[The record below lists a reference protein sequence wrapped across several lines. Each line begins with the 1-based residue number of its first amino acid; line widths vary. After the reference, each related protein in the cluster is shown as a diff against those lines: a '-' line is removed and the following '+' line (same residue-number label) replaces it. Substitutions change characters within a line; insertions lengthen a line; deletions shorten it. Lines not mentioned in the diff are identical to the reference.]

1 MIIRSYTGRTV
12 PEALEKVKNDLG
24 DGALIIETRAVHEPG
39 LLGRKSGYEVVAAV
53 DDVPASAA
61 TRTTST
67 TATKQDSPAATPI
80 SNKLKAYIA
89 DAHPSVD
96 PSPET
101 RNPKPETHQAA
112 GLVRDTA
119 SIPPVVESRD
129 HIDHELAAIRR
140 QLARLAAGQGTPVGH
155 LGDELAEQFEDGE
168 LPADILAELDAA
180 VAAAGPRLSEERR
193 RDFCALL
200 LNRHL
205 PCAGAIDWTVCKRLM
220 LVGPT
225 GVGKTTTIAKLA
237 GDLVLKRTLRV
248 ALVTIDTYRVGAQD
262 QLKAYA
268 DLLDVPCEVAATP
281 AQFALALKRFADR
294 DVVLIDTAGR
304 SHADAA
310 RVHELKGFCR
320 TASEAG
326 LPAAVML
333 ALAANGGRAEF
344 AAVVERFS
352 VLPIEHAVVTK
363 LDECAAPGRLYGCL
377 RRHRLPVAYFT
388 TGQEVPDDIQP
399 ATADA
404 ITARIVA
411 QRERAGV

>member
-1 MIIRSYTGRTV
+1 
-12 PEALEKVKNDLG
+12 
-24 DGALIIETRAVHEPG
+24 
-39 LLGRKSGYEVVAAV
+39 
-53 DDVPASAA
+53 
-61 TRTTST
+61 
-67 TATKQDSPAATPI
+67 
-80 SNKLKAYIA
+80 
-89 DAHPSVD
+89 
-96 PSPET
+96 
-101 RNPKPETHQAA
+101 
-112 GLVRDTA
+112 
-119 SIPPVVESRD
+119 
-129 HIDHELAAIRR
+129 
-140 QLARLAAGQGTPVGH
+140 
-155 LGDELAEQFEDGE
+155 
-168 LPADILAELDAA
+168 
-180 VAAAGPRLSEERR
+180 
-193 RDFCALL
+193 
-200 LNRHL
+200 
-205 PCAGAIDWTVCKRLM
+205 M

-237 GDLVLKRTLRV
+237 GDLVLKRKLRV

-399 ATADA
+399 ATSNA